1 MLLKSC
7 VKIAISLALYSEMT
21 YLCGVVKTKRSLKKC
36 PHQSRSGYSS
46 NFYEMPSK
54 AVHAMAG
61 LDRKVPNKPEDYKAC
76 NALKSCI

>member
-1 MLLKSC
+1 MQKSS
-7 VKIAISLALYSEMT
+7 VKNERKFCIFQQDGVSLR
-21 YLCGVVKTKRSLKKC
+21 CRNDKTFIEKC

-54 AVHAMAG
+54 AAHAMAG

-76 NALKSCI
+76 DARKSCI